1 MFKSNENTIILI
13 SILSALFRSDTF
25 DSSCEEKMIK
35 DIIDYLKRD
44 IANNYYKV
52 STEGFKASGIQ
63 FHFLSQDEMEN
74 KNLIMSLYNDIL
86 PKFKTQDIDQEIKI
100 ATSKAIDDIIECCGK
115 LLNENEIKELFK
127 ISLIKQI
134 MI

>member
-35 DIIDYLKRD
+35 DIIDYLKRG

-52 STEGFKASGIQ
+52 STEGFKASGIL

-74 KNLIMSLYNDIL
+74 KNLIMSLYNDI
-86 PKFKTQDIDQEIKI
+86 
-100 ATSKAIDDIIECCGK
+100 
-115 LLNENEIKELFK
+115 
-127 ISLIKQI
+127 
-134 MI
+134 